1 MIKVNGEE
9 LQLEELTVV
18 QLLETLGYQERVA
31 VECNEVIVPKSQYE
45 TFTVH
50 SGDVVEVVSFV
61 GGG

>member
-9 LQLEELTVV
+9 LQLEDLTVV

-45 TFTVH
+45 SYVVH

>member
-9 LQLEELTVV
+9 LQFEEITVV

-31 VECNEVIVPKSQYE
+31 VECNEVIVPMSQYE
-45 TFTVH
+45 TFIVH

>member
-18 QLLETLGYQERVA
+18 QLLETLGYQGRVA

-45 TFTVH
+45 TFIVH